1 MSDESPD
8 SDAKS
13 SKKKGSKSK
22 GHKPSKSKSTE
33 DRSIQRSAPEP
44 AEPVAQVARVT
55 PVSAE
60 PSLADSGSPTTLP
73 VTTEAV
79 QGPPDAESS
88 TPEPTDTEQPE
99 PEPEPAVAEPVV
111 TEPVVAEPVIT
122 EPVITEPVVT
132 EPAVT
137 EPVVTE
143 PAASV
148 AAATEPAA
156 PEAKSAPSASEP
168 KPSAHVVDTLPMVD
182 PDVVPPGWP
191 EPAPRFVVSNI
202 VTIILGVIAVGLVV
216 ALVLTLL
223 QLSDKNSLE
232 NARTSA
238 LSAART
244 YSIELSS
251 YSYQHLNHDFAT
263 VESHSTPSFKK
274 SFSQSSDALEST
286 LVKFKA
292 SSTATL
298 LGSGVV
304 SASTSRVVALIF
316 LSQTVTN
323 STQKQPSTDRSQI
336 QMTLVNS
343 GGQWLIDAVT
353 LL

>member
-1 MSDESPD
+1 MPDESPD
-8 SDAKS
+8 GDAKS

-22 GHKPSKSKSTE
+22 GHKSSKSKSTE
-33 DRSIQRSAPEP
+33 DKSIEPSAPESG
-44 AEPVAQVARVT
+44 EPVAPVAPEP
-55 PVSAE
+55 PVAY
-60 PSLADSGSPTTLP
+60 SGPPTSLP
-73 VTTEAV
+73 VTPEAV
-79 QGPPDAESS
+79 Q
-88 TPEPTDTEQPE
+88 
-99 PEPEPAVAEPVV
+99 EPAVAEPSASGPADLAQPVWEPLV
-111 TEPVVAEPVIT
+111 TEPPVTEPGVHEPVVAEPPAS
-122 EPVITEPVVT
+122 EPIVAEPVVT
-132 EPAVT
+132 
-137 EPVVTE
+137 
-143 PAASV
+143 
-148 AAATEPAA
+148 
-156 PEAKSAPSASEP
+156 APSASEANRAP
-168 KPSAHVVDTLPMVD
+168 GTSESTPSARVVDTLPAVD

-223 QLSDKNSLE
+223 ELNHKNSLE

-251 YSYQHLNHDFAT
+251 YNYQHLTHDFRT

-286 LVKFKA
+286 LVRFKA

-298 LGSGVV
+298 LASGVV
-304 SASTSRVVALIF
+304 SATSSRVVALIF

-323 STQKQPSTDRSQI
+323 STQKQPTTDRTQI